1 MLNMEE
7 YKTTGTQF
15 VDFIGLELQEVEPGR
30 SVVEV
35 SLQEHHLNREG
46 VVHGGLIFTLCDMA
60 AGVAAGAGET
70 GRRGVLTMDCSM
82 YYLRPGRGARL
93 RAVGT
98 VIKAGRT
105 TALVESQVFDGTGAL
120 IAKGVFTE
128 FYIR

>member
-1 MLNMEE
+1 MNTEE

-15 VDFIGLELQEVEPGR
+15 VDFIGLELQEVKPGR
-30 SVVEV
+30 AVVEV
-35 SLQEHHLNREG
+35 SLREHHLNREG

-60 AGVAAGAGET
+60 AGVAASAEEA

-105 TALVESQVFDGTGAL
+105 TALMESQVFDDNDTL
-120 IAKGVFTE
+120 IAKGEFTE

>member
-15 VDFIGLELQEVEPGR
+15 VDFVGLELREVEPGR
-30 SVVEV
+30 AVVEV
-35 SLQEHHLNREG
+35 SLAEHHLNREG

-60 AGVAAGAGET
+60 AGVAAGAEET

-82 YYLRPGRGARL
+82 YFLRPGRGARL

-98 VIKAGRT
+98 VVRAGRT
-105 TALVESQVFDGTGAL
+105 AAVVESQAFDESGEL